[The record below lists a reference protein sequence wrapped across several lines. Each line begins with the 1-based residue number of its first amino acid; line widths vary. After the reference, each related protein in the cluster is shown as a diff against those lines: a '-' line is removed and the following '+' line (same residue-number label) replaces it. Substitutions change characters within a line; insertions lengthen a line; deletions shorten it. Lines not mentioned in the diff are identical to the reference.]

1 MRRQINTSESSQK
14 AESRYH
20 EEHSDFIGN
29 FKTKSLS
36 KNIPSEEQTLNQ
48 GYDKLNKI
56 MLVSED
62 LVSEGLETLRYIR
75 DTSDTLMEQYKK
87 LGGIKQKSPE
97 DKLEEA
103 LKLEVKGRRYDKQ
116 NRISPQQTFEF
127 LEIEKALNNTYINEA
142 MPHWAIQFQLG
153 MLHRSRNFID
163 KRVFELL
170 VLIRR
175 SRAPDRYHY
184 VEINDRLYRSAI
196 YDFCEKADR
205 DMSKNS
211 EYESSLEKFD
221 KRLKGIRAEMI
232 EEQLIAQQESDNP
245 IFNEPKESNNS
256 LSNEMLKTS
265 EAEIDKYI
273 EDLPTVPI
281 NPPLQEPKKARTIG
295 SIKERQTF
303 CINEDLVRF
312 IEDFLPEEK
321 KYLIQCNRREI
332 QVKGG
337 TDYGI
342 KGTVTDVLT
351 TDFREIMRA
360 SLVNKEKSRIEQKKR
375 EFDQYYVI
383 QTSEVSQKAINS
395 LKSDMGDK
403 YSS

>member
-1 MRRQINTSESSQK
+1 
-14 AESRYH
+14 
-20 EEHSDFIGN
+20 
-29 FKTKSLS
+29 
-36 KNIPSEEQTLNQ
+36 
-48 GYDKLNKI
+48 
-56 MLVSED
+56 
-62 LVSEGLETLRYIR
+62 
-75 DTSDTLMEQYKK
+75 
-87 LGGIKQKSPE
+87 
-97 DKLEEA
+97 
-103 LKLEVKGRRYDKQ
+103 
-116 NRISPQQTFEF
+116 
-127 LEIEKALNNTYINEA
+127 
-142 MPHWAIQFQLG
+142 

-184 VEINDRLYRSAI
+184 VEINDRLYRSTI

-281 NPPLQEPKKARTIG
+281 NPPLQEPKKARTLG

-321 KYLIQCNRREI
+321 NILFNAIAEKFKLKVELIMVSRE
-332 QVKGG
+332 QLLM
-337 TDYGI
+337 Y
-342 KGTVTDVLT
+342 
-351 TDFREIMRA
+351 
-360 SLVNKEKSRIEQKKR
+360 
-375 EFDQYYVI
+375 
-383 QTSEVSQKAINS
+383 
-395 LKSDMGDK
+395 
-403 YSS
+403 